1 MRSLQSVLVA
11 ATLALG
17 VSLSV
22 SAHHSRA
29 NFNQDEVIEFQ
40 GTVTEYSWR
49 NPHTFAKLAVKT
61 DSGET
66 KELLLELNSISVLTR
81 AGWTRETINV
91 GDEVTVF
98 ANPDRDSNKNL
109 YYANYFVLPDGQMIA
124 SAPGSAPDTVPRA
137 PRRQPDRTASTEDL
151 GGIWRAEGGRRGG
164 GQGARGGEGGGDATG
179 RRSAVSL
186 GGQTPATGLPVTAF
200 GKAELE
206 AWDAADNPWFQCVSK
221 TSPWL
226 FNAGG
231 AHQITL
237 ENEDT
242 IIISHEVLDVRRTV
256 HLGITEQPNG
266 IEPSHLGYSIGW
278 YEGETLV
285 VDTAHFAPA
294 KWGIGNGISSS
305 DKKHLTERFTLV
317 NEGRGL
323 RFDYTLED
331 SVYLT
336 EPVSMSQTF
345 YFDPEYPWQEEY
357 GCDPEASSRHL
368 TNIETP

>member
-1 MRSLQSVLVA
+1 
-11 ATLALG
+11 
-17 VSLSV
+17 
-22 SAHHSRA
+22 
-29 NFNQDEVIEFQ
+29 
-40 GTVTEYSWR
+40 
-49 NPHTFAKLAVKT
+49 
-61 DSGET
+61 
-66 KELLLELNSISVLTR
+66 
-81 AGWTRETINV
+81 
-91 GDEVTVF
+91 
-98 ANPDRDSNKNL
+98 
-109 YYANYFVLPDGQMIA
+109 
-124 SAPGSAPDTVPRA
+124 
-137 PRRQPDRTASTEDL
+137 
-151 GGIWRAEGGRRGG
+151 
-164 GQGARGGEGGGDATG
+164 
-179 RRSAVSL
+179 
-186 GGQTPATGLPVTAF
+186 
-200 GKAELE
+200 
-206 AWDAADNPWFQCVSK
+206 VSK

-256 HLGITEQPNG
+256 HLGITEQPGG

-331 SVYLT
+331 SAYLT

-345 YFDPEYPWQEEY
+345 YLDPEYPWQEEY

-368 TNIETP
+368 TNLETP